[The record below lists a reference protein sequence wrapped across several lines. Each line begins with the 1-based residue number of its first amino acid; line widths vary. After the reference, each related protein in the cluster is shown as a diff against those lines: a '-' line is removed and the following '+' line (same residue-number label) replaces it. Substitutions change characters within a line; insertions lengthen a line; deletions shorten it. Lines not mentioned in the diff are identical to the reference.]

1 MEGGTYTF
9 SKLGNVHYLRLE
21 TTGDYSTFN
30 LAFIVSTKNNGAVIK
45 FNGVTIIK
53 IISR

>member
-1 MEGGTYTF
+1 MESNTYTF
-9 SKLGNVHYLRLE
+9 SKLGNVHYLRIE
-21 TTGDYSTFN
+21 TSGDYATFN
-30 LAFIVSTKNNGAVIK
+30 LNFVVSTKNNGAIIK